1 MLTTIARG
9 RLLVAHRDHGFDVLR
24 RMVEMDEEEPGTLV
38 QAFHLDESDPA
49 TFWAYELWQDDAA
62 LEQHRDR
69 QRGLRSEL
77 TPLVDGAFEVYRCVP
92 LFGKGVRFDGGPV
105 A

>member
-24 RMVEMDEEEPGTLV
+24 RMVEMDEDEPGTLV

-49 TFWAYELWQDDAA
+49 AFWAYELWQDDAA
-62 LEQHRDR
+62 LELHRDR
-69 QRGLRSEL
+69 QRGLPRSWRRSSTAPSRCTAASRCSAREL
-77 TPLVDGAFEVYRCVP
+77 S
-92 LFGKGVRFDGGPV
+92 
-105 A
+105 